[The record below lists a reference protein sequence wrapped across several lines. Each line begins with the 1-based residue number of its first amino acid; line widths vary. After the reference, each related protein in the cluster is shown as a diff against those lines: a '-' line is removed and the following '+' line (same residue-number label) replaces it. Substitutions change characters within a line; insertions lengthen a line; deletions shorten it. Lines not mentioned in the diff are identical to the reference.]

1 METLKNHIFTCFL
14 IFSCIYE
21 AKENKYN
28 LCLFSQAI
36 EGYSYFL
43 RKYMN
48 FVFYL
53 GDISSHLEENKKSA
67 KIIKRRKKSRRK

>member
-1 METLKNHIFTCFL
+1 MEKYRNDLPANIVDDYINIMETLKNHIFTCYL

-21 AKENKYN
+21 AKENKYD
-28 LCLFSQAI
+28 LCLFWQVI

-48 FVFYL
+48 LCF
-53 GDISSHLEENKKSA
+53 I
-67 KIIKRRKKSRRK
+67 